1 MKEKQVDYYKKRIEE
16 FSNYTDEQNYV
27 YYTASGLAIIANG
40 YPNEFERD
48 VYECLAR
55 LLVGKSFVSAKSDE
69 IVERLSSHG
78 RLYSAKMLK
87 KNEQAFYHLTS
98 ANILV
103 YSMFSKLDRKIV
115 HELIHKLGYMTFDQ
129 EFYDMPEIL
138 IESGTEIVTN
148 KILNQPVCRENIEGD
163 FWGRCV
169 GVQPAYFL
177 ESFFVTQ
184 LNKVVGNELLEK
196 SIVDGKND
204 IEPEMIRLFGKEN
217 YTYFLEKIKDACMLE
232 KKLGLIFYCKD
243 KKAFLEQL
251 NMLQNEIL
259 EIGFDAKYDRIQTKD
274 EAEKYLEEL
283 MLFSDYRLK
292 CREKDWKDDFFYE
305 YYDGKAKELTNK
317 YKFSSKVEDIQESW
331 FDRIPCI
338 MMDENEQDFYAKNK
352 KRVDELI
359 AKSKKS
365 RKKFL
370 SLPKKKK
377 IPELGQN
384 NSLYR
389 VSAEELKK
397 MKSDIKNPILKEN
410 DNER

>member
-1 MKEKQVDYYKKRIEE
+1 MKEKQVDYYKKRIKE
-16 FSNYTDEQNYV
+16 FSNYTDEQNYI
-27 YYTASGLAIIANG
+27 YYKTSGSAIIVNG
-40 YPNEFERD
+40 YPKEFERD
-48 VYECLAR
+48 VYECFAR
-55 LLVGKSFVSAKSDE
+55 LLVGKSFVNIKSDDL
-69 IVERLSSHG
+69 IERLSSYG

-98 ANILV
+98 ANVLV

-115 HELIHKLGYMTFDQ
+115 HELIHKLGYMAFDQ
-129 EFYDMPEIL
+129 DFYDMPEIL

-148 KILNQPVCRENIEGD
+148 RILNQPVCRENIEGD

-169 GVQPAYFL
+169 GVQPAYLL

-184 LNKVVGNELLEK
+184 LNKAEGNELLEK
-196 SIVDGKND
+196 SIVDGKNH

-217 YTYFLEKIKDACMLE
+217 YTYFLEKIKDVCMLE

-259 EIGFDAKYDRIQTKD
+259 EIGFDAKYNRIQNKN
-274 EAEKYLEEL
+274 EAEKYLKEL

-292 CREKDWKDDFFYE
+292 SRKKDWKDDFFNE
-305 YYDGKAKELTNK
+305 YYDEKVKELTK
-317 YKFSSKVEDIQESW
+317 EYKFNFKVEDIQESW

-352 KRVDELI
+352 KKIDELV

-365 RKKFL
+365 KIKFL
-370 SLPKKKK
+370 KLPRKKK